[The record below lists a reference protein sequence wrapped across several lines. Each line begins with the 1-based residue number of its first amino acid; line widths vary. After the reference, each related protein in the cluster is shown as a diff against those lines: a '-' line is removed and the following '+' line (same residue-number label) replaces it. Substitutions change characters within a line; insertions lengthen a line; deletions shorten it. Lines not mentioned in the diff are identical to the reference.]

1 MMKNF
6 MPSITIITIYLII
19 VSIFS
24 LLLLHFSSPYDFFLY
39 IGMMFMIYVV
49 FYSIG
54 YGLTYTVTRIADGI
68 KKRRYKRFI
77 WYYNMGLIE
86 SVLFSEPKY
95 ARNYSKNYWMRFFK

>member
-6 MPSITIITIYLII
+6 MPYIMVIIVYLITVTVVSLLIDFIDVYSFFLFIGEVTII
-19 VSIFS
+19 
-24 LLLLHFSSPYDFFLY
+24 Y
-39 IGMMFMIYVV
+39 IV

-54 YGLTYTVTRIADGI
+54 YVLAYGVAKIKDKM

>member
-6 MPSITIITIYLII
+6 MPSIIAMMAYLII
-19 VSIFS
+19 VSMFS

-39 IGMMFMIYVV
+39 IGMMVIIYVIC
-49 FYSIG
+49 YSIG
-54 YGLTYTVTRIADGI
+54 YGLIYAVTRIVDGI

-86 SVLFSEPKY
+86 SVLLVEPKY